1 VELVFFVSTARPPPA
16 EEKPICNKISNTFEA
31 VSEYKSGFIAIIGK
45 PNAGKSTLLNALLG
59 EKLAITSPKVQTTRH
74 KIIGILSD
82 DNSQMVFADTPGILE
97 AKYKMQERML
107 EEIKAVRKDTD
118 VLLFVMDAAD
128 NLNENIELLLEYRTK
143 KPVIFILNKIDKL
156 GNEDLDAM
164 KGEIEGRIKPQAVI
178 YMCAL
183 EGLNIEGLKEEIK
196 SSLPVHPPYYDPEN
210 LSDRP
215 VRFFVEE
222 MIREKIFKHLDKEI
236 PYHSTVHLRD
246 YTKKKT
252 LTKIVADIVVTRET
266 QKHIMV
272 GKGGSMIRK
281 INEEAR
287 ADIEAF
293 IQDKVF
299 LELFV
304 KVRKD
309 WRDND
314 LFLKEYGY

>member
-1 VELVFFVSTARPPPA
+1 M
-16 EEKPICNKISNTFEA
+16 
-31 VSEYKSGFIAIIGK
+31 SEYKSGFVGIIGK

-82 DNSQMVFADTPGILE
+82 DTSQMVFADTPGILE

-118 VLLFVMDAAD
+118 VLLFVMDAKD
-128 NLNENIELLLEYRTK
+128 SLNENIELLLEYRTQ

-156 GNEDLDAM
+156 GSEDLDEM
-164 KGEIEGRIKPQAVI
+164 KREIEGRIKPQAVI
-178 YMCAL
+178 YMSAL

-196 SSLPVHPPYYDPEN
+196 MSLPVHPPYYDTEN

-222 MIREKIFKHLDKEI
+222 MIREKIFKYLDKEI

-272 GKGGSMIRK
+272 GKGGSMIHK
-281 INEEAR
+281 ISTEAR
-287 ADIEAF
+287 SDIEDF

>member
-1 VELVFFVSTARPPPA
+1 M
-16 EEKPICNKISNTFEA
+16 
-31 VSEYKSGFIAIIGK
+31 SEYKSGFVGIIGK

-82 DNSQMVFADTPGILE
+82 DTSQMVFADTPGILE

-118 VLLFVMDAAD
+118 VLLFVMDAKD
-128 NLNENIELLLEYRTK
+128 SLNENIELLLEYRTK

-156 GNEDLDAM
+156 GSEDLDEM
-164 KGEIEGRIKPQAVI
+164 KREIEGRIKPQAVI
-178 YMCAL
+178 YMSAL

-196 SSLPVHPPYYDPEN
+196 MSLPVHPPYYDTEN

-222 MIREKIFKHLDKEI
+222 MIREKIFKYLDKEI

-272 GKGGSMIRK
+272 GKGGSMIHK
-281 INEEAR
+281 ISTEAR
-287 ADIEAF
+287 SDIEDF